1 MKELIVFV
9 GVVLSIFLIF
19 NSLIFHFFNSII
31 LYFFHYQ

>member
-9 GVVLSIFLIF
+9 GVVLSILLIF
-19 NSLIFHFFNSII
+19 QFFNSII